1 MSGIRRC
8 GQAQDLP
15 LHFVFR
21 FIEICSNK
29 SETNISANFFVKQ
42 SRFMAEKIPIK
53 AVVVTVSD
61 TRHEETDV
69 SGVTL
74 VGLLLS
80 VGAEV
85 ADKFIVADDT
95 EKIVEVLR
103 NNADRPDVNL
113 ILTSGG
119 TGIAPRDNTP
129 EATLRVIEKGVPGI
143 VEAMRTGTLKNTPM
157 AMLSRAVCGVRG
169 NCLIVNL
176 PGSPNGVR
184 ECFEIIKPVLRHAVN
199 LLAGETGHRETAEKI
214 S

>member
-1 MSGIRRC
+1 
-8 GQAQDLP
+8 
-15 LHFVFR
+15 
-21 FIEICSNK
+21 
-29 SETNISANFFVKQ
+29 
-42 SRFMAEKIPIK
+42 MAEKIPIK
-53 AVVVTVSD
+53 AVVITVSD

-80 VGAEV
+80 VGAQV
-85 ADKFIVADDT
+85 ADKFIVSDDT
-95 EKIVEVLR
+95 EKIVETLKD
-103 NNADRPDVNL
+103 NAARPEVNL

-129 EATLRVIEKGVPGI
+129 EATLQVIEKQIPGI
-143 VEAMRTGTLKNTPM
+143 SEAMRIGTLKNTPM

-169 NCLIVNL
+169 NCLIINL

-184 ECFEIIKPVLRHAVN
+184 ECFEIIKPVLQHAVN
-199 LLAGETGHRETAEKI
+199 LIAGKTEHNEKTPN